1 LIASADDA
9 KHALDHKSAGE
20 LGYASHGP
28 VDVTAVLTRLRK
40 PFPNKT
46 FCRLQMQR
54 QRTRRSRIMRAIA
67 NHYSR
72 LLSAVA
78 LSVALVA
85 PQISVAQQVDEEPSA
100 LAMAGD
106 AIIARPLG
114 VVFTAVGAVLYVVT
128 LPFSLAGGN
137 AGEAGKELVVG
148 PAEATFVRCLGCTKS
163 GYKHSAE

>member
-1 LIASADDA
+1 
-9 KHALDHKSAGE
+9 
-20 LGYASHGP
+20 
-28 VDVTAVLTRLRK
+28 
-40 PFPNKT
+40 
-46 FCRLQMQR
+46 
-54 QRTRRSRIMRAIA
+54 MRAIA
-67 NHYSR
+67 NHSSR

-85 PQISVAQQVDEEPSA
+85 PQISVAQQVDEDPSA

-148 PAEATFVRCLGCTKS
+148 PAKATFVRCLGCTQS
-163 GYKHSAE
+163 GYKHNAE